1 MAAGKNCPSP
11 VKTDNRKKTASYGRI
26 KETAIGGFVICDKE
40 KYGVALIGYT
50 VFYIPRPS
58 FAAYGKIRRGFFYL
72 FYRTAKAV
80 NLPTLN

>member
-1 MAAGKNCPSP
+1 MPKSGENGQY
-11 VKTDNRKKTASYGRI
+11 KKTASHGKI

-50 VFYIPRPS
+50 VFYISRLS

-80 NLPTLN
+80 ILPTLN

>member
-1 MAAGKNCPSP
+1 MPKSGKNGQY
-11 VKTDNRKKTASYGRI
+11 KKTASYGRI
-26 KETAIGGFVICDKE
+26 KETTIGGFVICDKE